1 MVIPV
6 LLSVIVFVVTFGL
19 FWYWGMLE
27 DGIVIIPFVLAGLT
41 LFMSHVII
49 LSGQRFQPKIVQTE
63 TYKIVVWNDGEK
75 ENSMLLV
82 ATNPLYFV
90 PENLLEVDGRG
101 NLRMKD

>member
-1 MVIPV
+1 MLIPV
-6 LLSVIVFVVTFGL
+6 LLACIVFVITFGL

-27 DGIVIIPFVLAGLT
+27 DGIVIVPFVCAGLT
-41 LFMSHVII
+41 LLLSYTII

-90 PENLLEVDGRG
+90 PENLVEVDGHG

>member
-6 LLSVIVFVVTFGL
+6 LLSVVVFIITFGL
-19 FWYWGMLE
+19 LWYWGMLE
-27 DGIVIIPFVLAGLT
+27 DGIVFVPFIFAGLAFF
-41 LFMSHVII
+41 LSYAII
-49 LSGQRFQPKIVQTE
+49 LSGKRFQPKIIQSE
-63 TYKIVVWNDGEK
+63 TYKVVVWNDGER

-90 PENLLEVDGRG
+90 PENLLEVDGQG